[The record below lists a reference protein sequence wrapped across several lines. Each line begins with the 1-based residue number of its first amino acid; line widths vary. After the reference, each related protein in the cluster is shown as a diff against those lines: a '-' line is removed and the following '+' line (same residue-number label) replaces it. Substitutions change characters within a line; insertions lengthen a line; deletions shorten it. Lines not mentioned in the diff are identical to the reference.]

1 VLSRPGRCIVTHSVH
16 KAVIFLYLII
26 AISCLAGGMDERPK
40 IGLVLSGGGA
50 RGFAHVGILKMLDSL
65 EIPVDFIAGTSMG
78 GIVGALYAVGYSGQ
92 DIEALISDTD
102 WNEVFNDNPQRRMLP
117 FIRKKDTGKYQ
128 LEFGLQGFRPLPPSG
143 LIYGQKISL
152 LFSGLT
158 YPYEQFSDF
167 TRLPIPFHCVT
178 VNIVTGSQ
186 VVLKRGSLARAMRAT
201 MAIPTV
207 FSPVEWGDSI
217 LVDGGMVNNL
227 PVDVVKE
234 MGADFVIAV
243 DVGNRLLKPDELHSA
258 ISVLEQS
265 LYILGIN
272 QWKKNVAMADLYI
285 HPDLEAFALSDF
297 TRQKVADILQ
307 AGNQAARM
315 SKNRLDSIK
324 TRYNLQRIMN
334 HPPAQQFTVPPVI
347 GEIQITGYT
356 GTDLHSIQSALK
368 LNAGDLF
375 DYSRF
380 VDQLAELKVAM
391 NFDDVQYEIIP
402 VSRESVRLMIRIRE
416 KEKPVIFG
424 MSISGQ
430 KYLPFGILYQS
441 LGFKPSDRLDVEKL
455 NHRIMSL
462 YGLGYFESIHYE
474 VEPHGRN
481 RVYLSVQVKEH
492 SKRKL
497 MMGLRYDNNYKLVAL
512 LAVQGT
518 NFLIPGLR
526 YEHELQF
533 AGLLHYYFKTYY
545 PSRTLNLP
553 VYPFLRFE
561 TKDVPISIYDL
572 YLGNKIARYG
582 AKSLSYSAG
591 LGLLLGKLCNI
602 EIGYE
607 TERLDI
613 TPDVAFSNPVAF
625 PSWNEKLHKMT
636 ASLVFD
642 NLDDLSTPQS
652 GAYVT
657 AKYEGSYQRL
667 QTELPYDQF
676 QASADLYATIFHRH
690 TFRLYGFHGSGHS
703 LPLYKTPNQGHPATF
718 VGMNYDQLFGSSFS
732 LLRTD
737 YRFRLH
743 PRIFIKLIW
752 NTAFDIRQK
761 SEYYN
766 VTTDDVRGYGAGLKW
781 NSPLGPFELIFS
793 RGNKH
798 FGSGREMQS
807 VFYFLF
813 GSTLDKFLYQ

>member
-1 VLSRPGRCIVTHSVH
+1 MLSHPRRRIVKHSVS
-16 KAVIFLYLII
+16 KSCIFLYFII
-26 AISCLAGGMDERPK
+26 VISCLAAGSDERPK

-50 RGFAHVGILKMLDSL
+50 RGFAHVGMLKMLDSL

-92 DIEALISDTD
+92 DIETLISDTD
-102 WNEVFNDNPQRRMLP
+102 WNEVFNDNPKRRALP

-158 YPYEQFSDF
+158 YPYERFNDF
-167 TRLPIPFHCVT
+167 TQLPIPFHCVA

-234 MGADFVIAV
+234 MGADLVIAV
-243 DVGNRLLKPDELHSA
+243 DVGNRLLEPDELHSA

-285 HPDLEAFALSDF
+285 HPEVEAFALSDF
-297 TRQKVADILQ
+297 SQQKVAEIIR
-307 AGNQAARM
+307 AGNQTARQF
-315 SKNRLDSIK
+315 KNRLDSLK
-324 TRYNLQRIMN
+324 TRYNLQRIMSYQ
-334 HPPAQQFTVPPVI
+334 HRPRFPVPPVI
-347 GEIQITGYT
+347 REIQITGYE
-356 GTDLHSIQSALK
+356 GTDLQSIHEALK
-368 LNAGDLF
+368 LNVGDVF

-380 VDQLAELKVAM
+380 VDRLAELNVTM
-391 NFDDVQYEIIP
+391 GFEDVKYEIIP
-402 VSRESVRLMIRIRE
+402 VSRESVRLMIRIKE

-430 KYLPFGILYQS
+430 KYQPFGILYQS
-441 LGFKPSDRLDVEKL
+441 LGFKPSDHLDVEKL

-474 VEPHGRN
+474 IEPRGRN

-492 SKRKL
+492 NKRKL
-497 MMGLRYDNNYKLVAL
+497 RMGLRYDNNYKLVAL

-572 YLGNKIARYG
+572 YLGNKIARYA

-591 LGLLLGKLCNI
+591 LGLLFGKLCNI
-602 EIGYE
+602 EIGFE
-607 TERLDI
+607 TERMDV
-613 TPDVAFSNPVAF
+613 TPDVAFSDPVSF
-625 PSWNEKLHKMT
+625 PTWIEKLHKMT
-636 ASLVFD
+636 ASLIFD
-642 NLDDLSTPQS
+642 NLDDLSIPQS

-667 QTELPYDQF
+667 KTELPYEQF
-676 QASADLYATIFHRH
+676 QVSADFYLTVFHRH

-703 LPLYKTPNQGHPATF
+703 LPIYKTPNQGHPATF
-718 VGMNYDQLFGSSFS
+718 VGMNYDQLFGSSLS
-732 LLRTD
+732 VLRTD
-737 YRFRLH
+737 YRFRLNS
-743 PRIFIKLIW
+743 RLFLKLIW
-752 NTAFDIRQK
+752 NAAFDITQK
-761 SEYYN
+761 SEFYH
-766 VTTDDVRGYGAGLKW
+766 VTTDDVRGYGFGLKW
-781 NSPLGPFELIFS
+781 NSPLGPFELILS

-798 FGSGREMQS
+798 FGSGHEMQN